1 VQELAFAWPQDM
13 WSLQQLSA
21 RAGVVLGALGL
32 DHIPLDTP
40 LRQLSDGYKRR
51 CALAVA
57 LVRRRV
63 GSLRRIRHIMP
74 LTEGLAGLRRNLAGF
89 WVQVLGF
96 GKGWGSTTS

>member
-1 VQELAFAWPQDM
+1 MQELAFAWPQDM
-13 WSLQQLSA
+13 GSLQQLST

-32 DHIPLDTP
+32 DHIPLDTL

-63 GSLRRIRHIMP
+63 GSLRHIQHIMP
-74 LTEGLAGLRRNLAGF
+74 LTEGLVGIRRNVAGF
-89 WVQVLGF
+89 RVQGSGF
-96 GKGWGSTTS
+96 TV